1 MTYRNLNDKEIV
13 QLLRQGC
20 RSTDWASIE
29 VSEGF
34 SAEDIRNTCFDG
46 SVRIGA
52 GCHISDVGIIRTTD
66 DATYG
71 EGKIGRASCRERV

>member
-52 GCHISDVGIIRTTD
+52 GCHI
-66 DATYG
+66 
-71 EGKIGRASCRERV
+71 